1 MKKGLLSL
9 LFALVGVFIA
19 ISVFAEVKQEQMKSN
34 KTTKSVTERRAKILR
49 GVGQLITLSQKES
62 SNLRREIKNSKK
74 RKNNSAKD
82 IDIKAAQ
89 DFADKLDAFALQ
101 LIEQKRLLTNSNRNF
116 EQELKKTLYII
127 EKAKDDHANIM
138 FEIQMKVRDA
148 ENYTFSASR
157 LSKKEHSIYMKI
169 IDNMKK

>member
-1 MKKGLLSL
+1 MTLLTQEGELRSISMKKGLLSL

-19 ISVFAEVKQEQMKSN
+19 ASVFAQVKQEQMKSN

-116 EQELKKTLYII
+116 
-127 EKAKDDHANIM
+127 
-138 FEIQMKVRDA
+138 
-148 ENYTFSASR
+148 
-157 LSKKEHSIYMKI
+157 
-169 IDNMKK
+169 